1 MFLSAFLLPS
11 APLSAEWAKTLGA
24 QSTWVSKTSW
34 RWKRKL
40 CLFGQNHHFLKVHS
54 PQLLNR
60 SPRRTSECGS
70 QRVSMTP
77 GVTVGR
83 PCIWSCLFSGSH
95 ATHRAPIFAIHPM
108 EHAKEKFP
116 FSAVCL
122 SWADRI
128 SFAISWGCLQR
139 TEWNTWITFE
149 TFLFLIIKLEMSVSS
164 CFSFSPVVVKY
175 TQQKWPF

>member
-11 APLSAEWAKTLGA
+11 APLSAKWAKTLGA

-77 GVTVGR
+77 GVTMGR

-139 TEWNTWITFE
+139 TEWNTWIMFE
-149 TFLFLIIKLEMSVSS
+149 TFLLLIIKLEMSVSS